1 MVTDDRFPRAVLD
14 QDTLQRDD
22 MKALKAMETP
32 GDMPFNCT
40 RIGHVVLMVSDLE
53 RSTEFYTKALG
64 FRISDVYPESMMPG
78 RMVFLRLNNDH
89 HGIALVGG
97 SERVVDSTEMHHMA
111 FAVDSLDE
119 VFRAR
124 NHLEQCGVKIE
135 FDGRRRAGCQVAVEF
150 KDPDG
155 HFLEI
160 YWGLDQLGP
169 HDTARPPEEWTPAA
183 SLEEA
188 IDNAPPGQDM
198 TLKDPSLRR

>member
-1 MVTDDRFPRAVLD
+1 MVTNDRFPRAVLD
-14 QDTLQRDD
+14 QESLDRDD
-22 MKALKAMETP
+22 MKALKGAETP
-32 GDMPFNCT
+32 EDMPFNCT
-40 RIGHVVLMVSDLE
+40 RIGHVVLMVRDLE
-53 RSTEFYTKALG
+53 RSTEFYTKVLG
-64 FRISDVYPESMMPG
+64 FRVSDVYPESMMPG
-78 RMVFLRLNNDH
+78 RMVFLRLNRDH

-97 SERVVDSTEMHHMA
+97 SEHEVTSSEMHHMA
-111 FAVDSLDE
+111 FAVDTIDE

-124 NHLEQCGVKIE
+124 DHLREHGVKIE

-169 HDTARPPEEWTPAA
+169 QDVARPAHEWTPAA

-188 IDNAPPGQDM
+188 VDHAPPGQDT
-198 TLKDPSLRR
+198 TLADPALRE

>member
-1 MVTDDRFPRAVLD
+1 
-14 QDTLQRDD
+14 
-22 MKALKAMETP
+22 
-32 GDMPFNCT
+32 
-40 RIGHVVLMVSDLE
+40 
-53 RSTEFYTKALG
+53 
-64 FRISDVYPESMMPG
+64 
-78 RMVFLRLNNDH
+78 
-89 HGIALVGG
+89 
-97 SERVVDSTEMHHMA
+97 MHHMA
-111 FAVDSLDE
+111 FAVETLDE

-124 NHLEQCGVKIE
+124 EHLEKHGVKIE

-169 HDTARPPEEWTPAA
+169 ADKARPSDEWTPAA

-198 TLKDPSLRR
+198 TLADPSLRR